1 MRLID
6 VLSIAVLLLL
16 MQNSIAEIPG
26 CDFYDTVDIS
36 KAQRFSNGTYL
47 YEGLLIPAHLTAEYD
62 FKLLANDSRERVA
75 THVRGCVCQ
84 LRPCIRFCC
93 PPYHKMH
100 MSKCKGDMS
109 KDEMDRHDPFVN
121 LTLRDGSVVKR
132 HFKEDLIVQS
142 DLDLPGCPKMYF
154 LDHEMPGNGFTLFEN
169 GSLLRHWDT
178 KELNKREYCV
188 QHLSFKGKSTRIAPH
203 FCPLS
208 SEPTKTWKTVAI
220 VLSLVCIVL
229 TISVYLYVEQLRNL
243 YGMCFICYLV
253 SLFLGYLF
261 LVLNVWRYSSGFCVA
276 AGFLGYFSV
285 MAAFFWLSV
294 ISINY
299 WIMFN
304 GSSNWLNRFLPENR
318 FLTYNLYAWGMA
330 LLLTAITYIADQV
343 VKNEQLKPR
352 VGVGSNC
359 WIYTGDMGVMI
370 YFYGPMLLIIVFN
383 IVMFV
388 LTAIR
393 IIKVKKEAKNF
404 TQQHT
409 KTKRLNSD
417 KQTYILFLR
426 LFIVMGLSWSFEI
439 ISFMLNKREAWAKAL
454 IVADYFNWSQGTII
468 FVLFILNPKILKLI
482 IQGGQR
488 NLQWSHHTARSK
500 ADRLN
505 LSDTV
510 MLSKVHFP
518 YEDECQTYDMSNYTR
533 SS

>member
-62 FKLLANDSRERVA
+62 FKLLANGSSERVA

-93 PPYHKMH
+93 PPYHKMR

-109 KDEMDRHDPFVN
+109 KDDMDRHDPFVN

-142 DLDLPGCPKMYF
+142 DLDLPGCPKMHF

-208 SEPTKTWKTVAI
+208 SEHSKTWKTVAI

-243 YGMCFICYLV
+243 HGMCFICYLA

-261 LVLNVWRYSSGFCVA
+261 LILNVWKYSSGFCVA
-276 AGFLGYFSV
+276 AGFLGYFFV

-294 ISINY
+294 ISTNFFITL
-299 WIMFN
+299 N
-304 GSSNWLNRFLPENR
+304 GTSNWSNRFLPENPS
-318 FLTYNLYAWGMA
+318 FLTYNLYAWSMT

-352 VGVGSNC
+352 VGFGRNC
-359 WIYTGDMGVMI
+359 WIYTGDMRVMI
-370 YFYGPMLLIIVFN
+370 YFYGPMLLILVFN
-383 IVMFV
+383 IVMF
-388 LTAIR
+388 LLIAIPILR
-393 IIKVKKEAKNF
+393 TKKKVKAFN
-404 TQQHT
+404 QQLET
-409 KTKRLNSD
+409 KQKLNSNT
-417 KQTYILFLR
+417 QAYGTCLR
-426 LFIVMGLSWSFEI
+426 LFIIMGLSWSFEI
-439 ISFMLNKREAWAKAL
+439 ISYMVNKNEAWAKVL
-454 IVADYFNWSQGTII
+454 MVADYFNWSQGTII
-468 FVLFILNPKILKLI
+468 FVLFILKPRTLKLI
-482 IQGGQR
+482 ISAVQR
-488 NLQWSHHTARSK
+488 NAQWSHPNAMPK
-500 ADRLN
+500 ADRYN
-505 LSDTV
+505 SSDTACEGT
-510 MLSKVHFP
+510 SADP
-518 YEDECQTYDMSNYTR
+518 NGA
-533 SS
+533 